1 MGFSRQEY
9 WSGLPFPS
17 PGNLPDPGIEPRSP
31 ALYTDALLS
40 EAPGKS
46 KQDRENQFLKSGDM
60 FLSEIIME
68 HHTYNFKCLKTLW
81 RGADLPARGWAEEA
95 GDSEHNSH
103 PENLPEL
110 PLYCMRGW
118 KECPRGFLPQN
129 QLMVSQL
136 DVVGGIWLP
145 MIKLK
150 EFQWACKFERKENSN
165 QLWRTDVDRDSFF
178 LMSTA
183 HGQRASWSGM
193 HCKESI
199 SSLGTRHDWVKP
211 PMSHYNVAKA
221 TEFTSQQFSL
231 CAGVQF
237 CPSCLFLLHEKSFI
251 VLFIN
256 HKHSHGNPSC

>member
-1 MGFSRQEY
+1 
-9 WSGLPFPS
+9 
-17 PGNLPDPGIEPRSP
+17 
-31 ALYTDALLS
+31 
-40 EAPGKS
+40 
-46 KQDRENQFLKSGDM
+46 M
-60 FLSEIIME
+60 FLSKIILE
-68 HHTYNFKCLKTLW
+68 SHTCNFKCLKALRWGT
-81 RGADLPARGWAEEA
+81 DLPAQAWGCGGWRQSTPHSTHTPWEFTWTPSLLHAQMEGVSRGV
-95 GDSEHNSH
+95 
-103 PENLPEL
+103 
-110 PLYCMRGW
+110 
-118 KECPRGFLPQN
+118 LPQN
-129 QLMVSQL
+129 QLMVSRL
-136 DVVGGIWLP
+136 DMVGGIWLP
-145 MIKLK
+145 VIKLK

>member
-1 MGFSRQEY
+1 
-9 WSGLPFPS
+9 
-17 PGNLPDPGIEPRSP
+17 
-31 ALYTDALLS
+31 
-40 EAPGKS
+40 
-46 KQDRENQFLKSGDM
+46 M
-60 FLSEIIME
+60 FLSKIILE
-68 HHTYNFKCLKTLW
+68 SHICNFKCLKALW
-81 RGADLPARGWAEEA
+81 WGTDLPAQVWGCGGWRQRA
-95 GDSEHNSH
+95 HPTPHTH

-110 PLYCMRGW
+110 PLYCMHRW
-118 KECPRGFLPQN
+118 KKCPGGFLPQN

-136 DVVGGIWLP
+136 DIVGGISLP
-145 MIKLK
+145 VIKLK

-165 QLWRTDVDRDSFF
+165 QLWRTDEDRDSFF

-183 HGQRASWSGM
+183 HGHRASWFGR
-193 HCKESI
+193 HRKESV
-199 SSLGTRHDWVKP
+199 SSLGTRHGWVKS

-221 TEFTSQQFSL
+221 AEFTSQQLSL